1 MALRWYVVH
10 AYSNFEHRVAEGLK
24 ERIKRAGLEP
34 KFGEILVPT
43 EEVVEMR
50 DGQKRKSER
59 KFYPGYVLV
68 QMEMDENTWHLVHE
82 VPKVLGFIGGL
93 ITVWVNL
100 NSRLTLLEARLGFG
114 DEKFNAID
122 KKFDEVM
129 MHLRRIEDKLD
140 NKADR

>member
-1 MALRWYVVH
+1 MATTTL
-10 AYSNFEHRVAEGLK
+10 FT
-24 ERIKRAGLEP
+24 I
-34 KFGEILVPT
+34 
-43 EEVVEMR
+43 
-50 DGQKRKSER
+50 
-59 KFYPGYVLV
+59 
-68 QMEMDENTWHLVHE
+68 
-82 VPKVLGFIGGL
+82 LGFVITALSFIGAL

-100 NSRLTLLEARLGFG
+100 TNKLTLLEARLGFG